1 VAITPDYSE
10 VAKLTDLWLNPKQG
24 TDAALAQAFNH
35 VIFKEFHLDHPSPYF
50 TDYAKRFTDL
60 PVLVMLKPVTG
71 FAPGAGFQPDRF
83 LRASDL
89 VDNLGQ
95 DNNPEWKTI
104 ALDESGELVSPQGS
118 IGYRWGEKGKWN
130 ILAKEGGEGRAIDL
144 KLSLMGADVAEVGFP
159 YFAGESHEHFQH
171 VAGDAVQFR
180 RVPVH
185 SVTLADGSVAKVAT
199 VFDLSAAN
207 LAIDRGLGGSNV
219 AKDYDDASV
228 PGTPAWQEAITG
240 VSREKAIQIARG
252 WSARSCRTASA
263 NGRRSPNR
271 GTLCGSRRGPRR
283 TRFACG

>member
-24 TDAALAQAFNH
+24 TDAAFAQAFNH
-35 VIFKEFHLDHPSPYF
+35 VIFKEFHLDHPSTYF

-89 VDNLGQ
+89 TGNLGQ

-144 KLSLMGADVAEVGFP
+144 KLSLIGADVAEVGFP
-159 YFAGESHEHFQH
+159 YFAGEAHEHFQH

-180 RVPVH
+180 RVPVLN
-185 SVTLADGSVAKVAT
+185 VTLADGSVAKVAT

-207 LAIDRGLGGSNV
+207 LAIDRGLGGANV
-219 AKDYDDASV
+219 AKDYNDASV
-228 PGTPAWQEAITG
+228 PG
-240 VSREKAIQIARG
+240 
-252 WSARSCRTASA
+252 RSE
-263 NGRRSPNR
+263 
-271 GTLCGSRRGPRR
+271 
-283 TRFACG
+283 